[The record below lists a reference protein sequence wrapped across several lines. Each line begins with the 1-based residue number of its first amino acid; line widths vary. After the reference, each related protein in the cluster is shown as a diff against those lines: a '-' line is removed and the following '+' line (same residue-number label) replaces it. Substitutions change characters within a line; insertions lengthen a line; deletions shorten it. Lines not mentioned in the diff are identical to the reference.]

1 MSHSPQSAV
10 KVRTQSLPTQT
21 FSSKGF
27 IHPMTDVQSRNIG
40 EGTNVWQFCVILPDA
55 QIGNDCNICSNCFIE
70 SDVVIGDRVTVKCGV
85 QLWNGLRLEDDTFIG
100 PNATFTTD
108 KYPRSKHHAKTDLN
122 TTVKKGAS
130 IGANATIL
138 PGVTIG
144 ENAIVGAGAVV
155 TQDVPTNA
163 IVKGVPAQIT
173 GYTDTLLHSTETSE
187 ITSIGKLTGPVLYS
201 LASVPDMRGNLVV
214 GEYSK
219 ELPFQPERMFMVYD
233 VPNSKVRG
241 AHAHKECH
249 QFLIAAHGSINVI
262 LDDGEQRREYCL
274 SDAKTGL
281 YIEPGVWG
289 IQYKYS
295 ADAVLLVLASH
306 PYDAD
311 DYIRDY
317 NTFIEWKKEQA

>member
-1 MSHSPQSAV
+1 MSHSSQSAV
-10 KVRTQSLPTQT
+10 KIRPQS
-21 FSSKGF
+21 SSEAISTDGF
-27 IHPMTDVQSRNIG
+27 IHSMADVQSDRIG
-40 EGTNVWQFCVILPDA
+40 AGTNVWQFCVILPGA
-55 QIGNDCNICSNCFIE
+55 QVGSDCNICSNCFIE
-70 SDVVIGDRVTVKCGV
+70 NDVVVGDRVTIKCGV
-85 QLWNGLRLEDDTFIG
+85 QLWDGLRVEDDAFIG

-108 KYPRSKHHAKTDLN
+108 KYPRSKQYLETHLN
-122 TTVKKGAS
+122 TIVKKGAS

-155 TQDVPTNA
+155 TQNVPTNA

-173 GYTDTLLHSTETSE
+173 GYTDTLLYSAEVPE
-187 ITSIGKLTGPVLYS
+187 VASISKLTGPVLYS

-214 GEYSK
+214 GESNK
-219 ELPFQPERMFMVYD
+219 ELPFQPERMFMIYG

-262 LDDGEQRREYCL
+262 LDDGEQRKEYRL

-317 NTFIEWKKEQA
+317 NEFVEWKKEQV